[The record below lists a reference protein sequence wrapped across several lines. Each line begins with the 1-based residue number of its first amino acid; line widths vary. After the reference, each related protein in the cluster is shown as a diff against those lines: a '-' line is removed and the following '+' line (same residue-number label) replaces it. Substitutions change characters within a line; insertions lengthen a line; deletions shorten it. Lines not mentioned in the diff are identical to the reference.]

1 MRQSNHSLEMGAA
14 PGVLCIAGM
23 AERLSDGL
31 TTRMLAFFNMLLRR
45 RLAFGIIFQTMQVL
59 FLTRVIWYRKGEIL
73 GGSNEVLLDIRPDIF
88 PIFYY
93 TSQEGTKQYPLDIEP
108 LGR

>member
-45 RLAFGIIFQTMQVL
+45 RLVFGIIFQTMEVL
-59 FLTRVIWYRKGEIL
+59 ILTRVLWYMGKGEIL
-73 GGSNEVLLDIRPDIF
+73 GGSNEVLGLDIRLDVFRI
-88 PIFYY
+88 YCY
-93 TSQEGTKQYPLDIEP
+93 TSQEGRKNIHLM
-108 LGR
+108 

>member
-1 MRQSNHSLEMGAA
+1 MRQSNHSLEMGTA
-14 PGVLCIAGM
+14 PGILWKARM
-23 AERLSDGL
+23 AERLM
-31 TTRMLAFFNMLLRR
+31 TRMLAFFNMLLRR

-73 GGSNEVLLDIRPDIF
+73 GGSNEVLFDIRPDIF
-88 PIFYY
+88 RIFYY
-93 TSQEGTKQYPLDIEP
+93 TSQERTKKYPLDIEP

>member
-1 MRQSNHSLEMGAA
+1 
-14 PGVLCIAGM
+14 M
-23 AERLSDGL
+23 AERLM
-31 TTRMLAFFNMLLRR
+31 TRMLAFFNMLLRR

-73 GGSNEVLLDIRPDIF
+73 GGSNEVLLEIRFDIF
-88 PIFYY
+88 RIFYY
-93 TSQEGTKQYPLDIEP
+93 TSQEGTKKYSLDIDP